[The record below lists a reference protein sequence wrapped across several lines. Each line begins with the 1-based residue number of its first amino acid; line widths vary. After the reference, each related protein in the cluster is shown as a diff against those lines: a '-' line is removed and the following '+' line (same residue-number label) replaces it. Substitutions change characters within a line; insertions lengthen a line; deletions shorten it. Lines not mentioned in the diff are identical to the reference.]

1 MQMGLI
7 NKLADE
13 LKEIGYK
20 GSVVLCGYGE
30 PMLHKNINIICK
42 RLSEVSFV
50 EPPPPHEMN
59 ANRVSATNK

>member
-42 RLSEVSFV
+42 RLSEFHLLKWSQM
-50 EPPPPHEMN
+50 E
-59 ANRVSATNK
+59 TL